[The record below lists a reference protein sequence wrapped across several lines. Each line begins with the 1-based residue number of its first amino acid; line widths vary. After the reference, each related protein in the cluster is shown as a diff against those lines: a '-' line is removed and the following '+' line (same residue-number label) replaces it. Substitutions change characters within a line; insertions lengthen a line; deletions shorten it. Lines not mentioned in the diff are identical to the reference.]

1 MTHHLD
7 STTISDVLKVLAEN
21 GLDGMAE
28 AMRILLN
35 ETMKLER
42 SAFLA
47 AGPYEERTSAAG
59 TPTGSNQR
67 Q

>member
-42 SAFLA
+42 SASSSRRHSTKN
-47 AGPYEERTSAAG
+47 GPREKSRSAA
-59 TPTGSNQR
+59 SKS
-67 Q
+67 